1 MGFNDVETFA
11 TSSFDLLVS
20 TVKGCICK
28 QVQRVNITDPCE
40 LALGNATLLEA
51 VVMFISVFLYS
62 GFYNM
67 KTNTHHCCGI
77 GVVDGEGVEGVVE
90 GRERDEE
97 RARDILLLR
106 TAEQHIPNRPAEA

>member
-1 MGFNDVETFA
+1 M
-11 TSSFDLLVS
+11 SFDLLIS

-28 QVQRVNITDPCE
+28 QVQRVNITDPYE

-67 KTNTHHCCGI
+67 KTNTRRCCGI
-77 GVVDGEGVEGVVE
+77 GVGGGGGGGEGVVE
-90 GRERDEE
+90 ERERDEE
-97 RARDILLLR
+97 RARDILL
-106 TAEQHIPNRPAEA
+106 

>member
-1 MGFNDVETFA
+1 MGFNDVETYVA
-11 TSSFDLLVS
+11 SSFDLLIS

-67 KTNTHHCCGI
+67 KTNTRRCWGI
-77 GVVDGEGVEGVVE
+77 GVVGC
-90 GRERDEE
+90 GRG
-97 RARDILLLR
+97 
-106 TAEQHIPNRPAEA
+106 